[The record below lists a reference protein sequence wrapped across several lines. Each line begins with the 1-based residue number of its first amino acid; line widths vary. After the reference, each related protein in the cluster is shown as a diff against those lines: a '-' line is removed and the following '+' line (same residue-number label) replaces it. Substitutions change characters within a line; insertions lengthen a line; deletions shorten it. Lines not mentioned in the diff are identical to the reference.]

1 MKDSN
6 EASQTDRILRRLLGA
21 AEPELTCEQCFELLD
36 EYVEHELEGDAADE
50 RIPGMRPHLEGCS
63 ACHEEHETL
72 LALLA
77 ADRRA

>member
-1 MKDSN
+1 VKDSN
-6 EASQTDRILRRLLGA
+6 KAIQVDPVIRCLLGPA
-21 AEPELTCEQCFELLD
+21 DPELTCEECFELLD
-36 EYVEHELEGDAADE
+36 EYVEHELEGAEADE

-63 ACHEEHETL
+63 ACHEEHDTL